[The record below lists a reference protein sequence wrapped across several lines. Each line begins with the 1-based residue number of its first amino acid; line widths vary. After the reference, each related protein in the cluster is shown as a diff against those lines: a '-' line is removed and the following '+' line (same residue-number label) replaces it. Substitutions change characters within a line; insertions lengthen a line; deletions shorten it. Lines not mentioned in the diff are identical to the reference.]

1 MTTSDMIR
9 VLCEKMNISI
19 SELARRIGQSPQ
31 NFNKKL
37 QRGTMSFKELMTIA
51 IDVKY
56 EQAFILSNRNNEQ
69 KQLNMNPVKYF
80 YSCPVCGKYEYYI
93 SFAELTGFNLN
104 HLGSY
109 LVYNGFKESFGE
121 YRYFST
127 MSKE

>member
-1 MTTSDMIR
+1 
-9 VLCEKMNISI
+9 
-19 SELARRIGQSPQ
+19 
-31 NFNKKL
+31 
-37 QRGTMSFKELMTIA
+37 MSFKELMTIA

-56 EQAFILSNRNNEQ
+56 EQAFILSNRNNEFGGLGGHAS

-80 YSCPVCGKYEYYI
+80 YSCPVCGKYEYYV
-93 SFAELTGFNLN
+93 SFAELTGFDLN

-109 LVYNGFKESFGE
+109 LVYNGFKESLGE

>member
-1 MTTSDMIR
+1 
-9 VLCEKMNISI
+9 
-19 SELARRIGQSPQ
+19 
-31 NFNKKL
+31 
-37 QRGTMSFKELMTIA
+37 MSFKELMTIA

-56 EQAFILSNRNNEQ
+56 EQAFILSNRNNELGGLGGYAS

-80 YSCPVCGKYEYYI
+80 YSCPVGGKYEYYV
-93 SFAELTGFNLN
+93 SFAELMCFDLN

-109 LVYNGFKESFGE
+109 LVYNGFKESLGE